1 MWRLRKY
8 SIRRWVLRGIIC
20 GCAGATHQSHQRY
33 QHQCFLHIKS
43 LYRFSGIVGQLK
55 GYNSKQCQTGK
66 SLNLVYTVSQYPL
79 TPPCIL
85 PRVVCWPVALY
96 TEVSP
101 MSVTDHA
108 QEVSHLQAELA
119 RLDDEINR
127 IANKLN
133 NAGFITRVP
142 AALIEKEQKKMA
154 GFQKLQAQIQQKISQ
169 ANSD

>member
-1 MWRLRKY
+1 
-8 SIRRWVLRGIIC
+8 
-20 GCAGATHQSHQRY
+20 
-33 QHQCFLHIKS
+33 
-43 LYRFSGIVGQLK
+43 
-55 GYNSKQCQTGK
+55 
-66 SLNLVYTVSQYPL
+66 
-79 TPPCIL
+79 
-85 PRVVCWPVALY
+85 
-96 TEVSP
+96 

>member
-1 MWRLRKY
+1 
-8 SIRRWVLRGIIC
+8 
-20 GCAGATHQSHQRY
+20 
-33 QHQCFLHIKS
+33 
-43 LYRFSGIVGQLK
+43 
-55 GYNSKQCQTGK
+55 
-66 SLNLVYTVSQYPL
+66 
-79 TPPCIL
+79 
-85 PRVVCWPVALY
+85 
-96 TEVSP
+96 

-119 RLDDEINR
+119 RLDDEISR

-133 NAGFITRVP
+133 NSGFITRVP